1 VTLPRTRNLG
11 TFFITST
18 PTGEVFPNR
27 YQVLDQLICS
37 RGLLKQSGLR
47 LDLTSVDIYRE
58 ASVATPA
65 GRPRP
70 FNCNPLKGTSDHLPL
85 IATLDY

>member
-1 VTLPRTRNLG
+1 M
-11 TFFITST
+11 
-18 PTGEVFPNR
+18 FPNR

-37 RGLLKQSGLR
+37 RGLLKQTGLR
-47 LDLTSVDIYRE
+47 LDLTSIDIHRA

-70 FNCNPLKGTSDHLPL
+70 FNRNTLKGTSDHLPV
-85 IATLDY
+85 IGTLDY